1 MSALTRFF
9 TKDHYKY
16 SFLLGWLVLGLL
28 QAGFTELMDD
38 EAYYWV
44 YSRHLDWGYFDHPPM
59 IALLIRAGYA
69 IFHNE
74 LGVRILVVLINVLTL
89 WLTWEL
95 IPQKHNRLFY
105 LVMGAMGAMQIGGM
119 LAVPDVPLIFFA
131 TLYFW
136 VYRRFLGQQSWKNTL
151 LLGISMALMFYS
163 KYHGVLLVFFTL
175 VSTPSLLRVF
185 KFYIACILT
194 VLLYLPHLY
203 WQYSHGYPSIQY
215 HLVERNAPSYDIS
228 YSLDYILGQLLI
240 FGPIAGWLILYYAFI
255 CPIQSS
261 FERTLKVCLIGV
273 LAFFLFSTFKGRVEA
288 NWTVMVFT
296 PAVILAHQAIIRR
309 RGSWKLLR
317 YLTIATL
324 VVVLITR
331 VYMAWDFLP
340 GVQIRPEIHHNRE
353 WAKAIQEKADGR
365 PVVFL
370 NSYQIASKYMFYSD
384 KGLAY
389 SVNSR
394 YARRNQYN
402 YWNTEEQ
409 LWGKPV
415 MIAYEPGVDM
425 PVTDSIHTVKGTW
438 EYYIQPQYYSYSLIW
453 MVPAMKKVQAKPG
466 EHMAFVLKL
475 RSGYQQP
482 VPEDTAHEAV
492 LGYAFMRKREGLP
505 AVRTDI
511 SLIKALQRHMIR
523 MEVTMPDQPGEY
535 QLKFCVFAGVLPP
548 THNSE
553 SIKIK
558 VAE

>member
-558 VAE
+558 VVE

>member
-475 RSGYQQP
+475 HSGYQQP

-523 MEVTMPDQPGEY
+523 MEVTMPEQPGEY

-558 VAE
+558 VVE

>member
-69 IFHNE
+69 LFHNE
-74 LGVRILVVLINVLTL
+74 LGVRILMVVINVLTL
-89 WLTWEL
+89 WITWEL

-119 LAVPDVPLIFFA
+119 LAVPDIPLIFFA

-136 VYRRFLGQQSWKNTL
+136 TYRRFLEQQNWRNTL

-175 VSTPSLLRVF
+175 VSTPNLLRVF
-185 KFYIACILT
+185 KFYIACIIT

-215 HLVERNAPSYDIS
+215 HLVERNAPSYDIA
-228 YSLDYILGQLLI
+228 YTLDYILSQLLI

-273 LAFFLFSTFKGRVEA
+273 LAFFLFSTYKGRVEA

-317 YLTIATL
+317 YLTFATL
-324 VVVLITR
+324 LVVLITR
-331 VYMAWDFLP
+331 VYMIWDFLP
-340 GVQIRPEIHHNRE
+340 GVEIRPEIHHNRE
-353 WAKAIQEKADGR
+353 WAKALQDKAGDK

-370 NSYQIASKYMFYSD
+370 NSYQIASKYMFYSN
-384 KGLAY
+384 GGPAY
-389 SVNSR
+389 SINSR

-415 MIAYEPGVDM
+415 MIAFEPGADM

-438 EYYIQPQYYSYSLIW
+438 ENYIQPQYYSYSLIW
-453 MVPAMKKVQAKPG
+453 MVPAMKKLQAKPG
-466 EHMAFVLKL
+466 EHMAFILKL
-475 RSGYQQP
+475 RSGYHQP

-505 AVRTDI
+505 PVRTDI
-511 SLIKALQRHMIR
+511 SLIKALQRRMIR
-523 MEVTMPDQPGEY
+523 MEVIMPEQPGEY

-558 VAE
+558 VEE

>member
-151 LLGISMALMFYS
+151 LLGLSMALMFYS

-185 KFYIACILT
+185 KFYIACLLT

-353 WAKAIQEKADGR
+353 WAKALQEKADGK

-384 KGLAY
+384 GGLAY
-389 SVNSR
+389 SINSR

-453 MVPAMKKVQAKPG
+453 MVPAMKNLQAKPG

-511 SLIKALQRHMIR
+511 SLIKALQRHIIR
-523 MEVTMPDQPGEY
+523 MEVTMPEQPGEY

-558 VAE
+558 VVE

>member
-59 IALLIRAGYA
+59 IALLIRAGYT

-558 VAE
+558 VVE

>member
-296 PAVILAHQAIIRR
+296 PAVILTHQAIIRR

>member
-1 MSALTRFF
+1 MSALKRFLTR
-9 TKDHYKY
+9 DHYKY
-16 SFLLGWLVLGLL
+16 SFLLGWLLLGLL

-59 IALLIRAGYA
+59 IALLIKTGYA

-74 LGVRILVVLINVLTL
+74 LGVRLVMVLLNVLTL

-136 VYRRFLGQQSWKNTL
+136 VYRRFTEQQSWKNTL
-151 LLGISMALMFYS
+151 LLSLSMALMFYS
-163 KYHGVLLVFFTL
+163 KYHGILLVFFTL
-175 VSTPSLLRVF
+175 VSTPSLLQVF
-185 KFYIACILT
+185 KFYIACIIT
-194 VLLYLPHLY
+194 ALLYLPHLY

-215 HLVERNAPSYDIS
+215 HLVERNAPGYHIS
-228 YSLDYILGQLLI
+228 YSLDYILGQLLL

-324 VVVLITR
+324 IVVLITR

-340 GVQIRPEIHHNRE
+340 GVKIRPEIHHNRE
-353 WAKAIQEKADGR
+353 WAKALEDKAAGI

-370 NSYQIASKYMFYSD
+370 NSYQLASKYMFYSD
-384 KGLAY
+384 GEPAY

-415 MIAYEPGVDM
+415 MIAYQPGTEL

-453 MVPAMKKVQAKPG
+453 MVPAMKKLQVKPG
-466 EHMAFVLKL
+466 ERMAFVLKM
-475 RSGYQQP
+475 RSGYHQP

-492 LGYAFMRKREGLP
+492 LGYAFMRKREGLAP
-505 AVRTDI
+505 VRSDI
-511 SLIKALQRHMIR
+511 SLTKALQRHMIR
-523 MEVTMPDQPGEY
+523 MEVTMPEQPGEY

-558 VAE
+558 VEE

>member
-151 LLGISMALMFYS
+151 LLGLSMALMFYS
-163 KYHGVLLVFFTL
+163 KYHGILLVFFTL

-185 KFYIACILT
+185 KFYIACMLT

-215 HLVERNAPSYDIS
+215 HLVERNAPSYDVS

-273 LAFFLFSTFKGRVEA
+273 LAFFLFSTYKGRVEA

-309 RGSWKLLR
+309 KGSWKLLR

-331 VYMAWDFLP
+331 VYMIWDFLP
-340 GVQIRPEIHHNRE
+340 GVEIRPEIHHNRE
-353 WAKAIQEKADGR
+353 WAKALQEKADGK

-384 KGLAY
+384 GGLAY
-389 SVNSR
+389 SINSR
-394 YARRNQYN
+394 YARRSQYN

-415 MIAYEPGVDM
+415 MIAYEPGADM

-453 MVPAMKKVQAKPG
+453 MVPAMKKLQVKPG
-466 EHMAFVLKL
+466 EHMTFVLKL

-523 MEVTMPDQPGEY
+523 MEVTMPEQAGEY

-558 VAE
+558 VVE

>member
-1 MSALTRFF
+1 MSALKNFL

-16 SFLLGWLVLGLL
+16 SFLLGWLLLGLL

-59 IALLIRAGYA
+59 IALLIKAGYSL
-69 IFHNE
+69 FSNE
-74 LGVRILVVLINVLTL
+74 LGVRVLMVVINVLTL
-89 WLTWEL
+89 WITWEL
-95 IPQKHNRLFY
+95 IPQKHSRLFY

-119 LAVPDVPLIFFA
+119 LAVPDIPLIFFA

-136 VYRRFLGQQSWKNTL
+136 VYRLFLQQQSWRNTV
-151 LLGISMALMFYS
+151 LLGISMVLMFYS
-163 KYHGVLLVFFTL
+163 KYHGILLVFFTL

-185 KFYIACILT
+185 KFYAACVIT
-194 VLLYLPHLY
+194 ALLYVPHLY
-203 WQYSHGYPSIQY
+203 WQYRHGFPSIQY
-215 HLVERNAPSYDIS
+215 HLVERNAPSYDVS
-228 YSLDYILGQLLI
+228 YTLEYVLGQILL
-240 FGPIAGWLILYYAFI
+240 FGPIAGWLLLYYAFI

-296 PAVILAHQAIIRR
+296 PAVILAHQSIIRR

-324 VVVLITR
+324 AVVLITR
-331 VYMAWDFLP
+331 VYMIWDFMP
-340 GVQIRPEIHHNRE
+340 GVEIRPEIHHNRE
-353 WAKAIQEKADGR
+353 WAQALQGRAADR

-370 NSYQIASKYMFYSD
+370 NSYQLASKYMFYAD
-384 KGLAY
+384 GETAY

-394 YARRNQYN
+394 YARRSQYN
-402 YWNTEEQ
+402 FWDTEKQ

-415 MIAYEPGVDM
+415 MIAFRPGVEM
-425 PVTDSIHTVKGTW
+425 PVTDSVRTVKGTW
-438 EYYIQPQYYSYSLIW
+438 EYYIQPQYYSYSLIR
-453 MVPAMKKVQAKPG
+453 MAPAIKKLEVKPG
-466 EHMAFVLKL
+466 EHMTFILQI
-475 RSGYQQP
+475 RNGYGLP
-482 VPEDTAHEAV
+482 VPEDTAHEAM
-492 LGYAFMRKREGLP
+492 LGYAFMRKRDGLP
-505 AVRTDI
+505 PVRTEV
-511 SLIKALQRHMIR
+511 SLVKALQRRIIR
-523 MEVTMPDQPGEY
+523 MEVQMPEQPGDY

-553 SIKIK
+553 SVKIK
-558 VAE
+558 VRE